1 MVYPRASVTKADDV
15 SLYLQAPKE
24 NKSAKVLIFP
34 PFKDDNVLWCEE
46 CLRGGPEN
54 SPCLLGKCPV
64 CCHRL
69 EDRLG

>member
-34 PFKDDNVLWCEE
+34 PFKDDNVL
-46 CLRGGPEN
+46 
-54 SPCLLGKCPV
+54 
-64 CCHRL
+64 
-69 EDRLG
+69 